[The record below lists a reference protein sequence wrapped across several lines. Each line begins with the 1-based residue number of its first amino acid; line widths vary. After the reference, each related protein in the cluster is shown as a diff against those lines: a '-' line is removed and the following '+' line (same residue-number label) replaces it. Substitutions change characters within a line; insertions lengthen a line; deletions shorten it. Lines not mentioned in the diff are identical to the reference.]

1 MERENYFIL
10 LGLCFSPIESNNE
23 KIEKIIKKK
32 QDDWEFAKNN
42 VPAKRDEA
50 VKNLSMI
57 DDMKRVMLSSEL
69 RSREAAEAL
78 SIKKQKMENVK
89 RDLKKISL
97 GGDPSDSIM
106 KKLWREYAKYGFS
119 LDEVKA
125 LLEEMRKPEDSRIIE
140 TISLADADKIQQS
153 LEKLDLKG
161 KNLYDFLHLTRE
173 APVASLKTKA
183 EQIAKETQLKA
194 ADPAKDGITGQLCN
208 MCRRLFSTEK
218 EKKKYDTYLDLM
230 KYPELNET
238 IDNAAKAT
246 KSISL
251 ETKLKLIEFGAE
263 QYNASVP
270 EISGYISDYC
280 QFRGY
285 ELAADK
291 SICGL
296 CRAENHAGAEVCEK
310 CGKPLFVICPS
321 CNARNSNAAKEC
333 VKCKFEFDNIG
344 KVSELLKNI
353 RHLLSLNK
361 YKDADKALSQVR
373 QLWSRHPDIKEL
385 ESQIRDKKDIHISML
400 RQIDMDIAERKYYAA
415 RIHIGETKNS
425 GYEISQDIIDKVY
438 YTIENVENE
447 VKRSQNVSDEDA
459 FAILIRQADI
469 ITDSDMVRQA
479 IKRFPPKAPE
489 QFHASINGKNVNL
502 SWSATSSLGNIVYV
516 VMRKTGGYSGTISDG
531 EQIYQGNS
539 LFCSDDSIE
548 SKVLY
553 YYTLFVIRAGISSS
567 GRCLEKEVVSVE
579 NVKNVKLI
587 SGDGSLDLSWEY
599 DRELEEIE
607 IGICQSEFKPESAD
621 LFHSLDTLRR
631 DGVHIS
637 NLKNGLPYWI
647 MIRAG
652 YRVAGKL
659 HYADEDMI
667 KGIPERPAVPLTEF
681 NIKHIER
688 NLYHATWKDAM
699 WSVVLFASDRKP
711 EVNEGVVYDIEEF
724 AVGYKRI
731 TYTKPVGDNAEF
743 RLDFVGEC
751 YIIPAQV
758 HAENVVVNTPVILT
772 NIPMVENL
780 TLEFNTARTE
790 MYADF
795 KWPKLIQ
802 HTLFVYRND
811 QYPTGPEDELAKRIF
826 CSKEQYDNNAGILV
840 SNPDEGMYY
849 GIVYA
854 YVDNGE
860 KKIYSEGAMVTV
872 NNEPQ
877 RLVYFSFSY
886 KKSLFSRKASFE
898 VTIRSDGDFVFPKF
912 LMVAKKDSRPLR
924 KTDGYIICTSD
935 KEVMANKSY
944 TYKYEVDE
952 IKKGTVIQMFFV
964 NDTDYARYK
973 IQNEG
978 NNTI

>member
-1 MERENYFIL
+1 MPTRHYHKSGNCGAGIL
-10 LGLCFSPIESNNE
+10 I
-23 KIEKIIKKK
+23 
-32 QDDWEFAKNN
+32 
-42 VPAKRDEA
+42 
-50 VKNLSMI
+50 
-57 DDMKRVMLSSEL
+57 L
-69 RSREAAEAL
+69 R
-78 SIKKQKMENVK
+78 N
-89 RDLKKISL
+89 
-97 GGDPSDSIM
+97 
-106 KKLWREYAKYGFS
+106 W
-119 LDEVKA
+119 KA
-125 LLEEMRKPEDSRIIE
+125 R
-140 TISLADADKIQQS
+140 
-153 LEKLDLKG
+153 
-161 KNLYDFLHLTRE
+161 
-173 APVASLKTKA
+173 
-183 EQIAKETQLKA
+183 
-194 ADPAKDGITGQLCN
+194 
-208 MCRRLFSTEK
+208 
-218 EKKKYDTYLDLM
+218 
-230 KYPELNET
+230 
-238 IDNAAKAT
+238 
-246 KSISL
+246 
-251 ETKLKLIEFGAE
+251 FG
-263 QYNASVP
+263 
-270 EISGYISDYC
+270 
-280 QFRGY
+280 
-285 ELAADK
+285 
-291 SICGL
+291 
-296 CRAENHAGAEVCEK
+296 
-310 CGKPLFVICPS
+310 
-321 CNARNSNAAKEC
+321 
-333 VKCKFEFDNIG
+333 
-344 KVSELLKNI
+344 
-353 RHLLSLNK
+353 
-361 YKDADKALSQVR
+361 
-373 QLWSRHPDIKEL
+373 
-385 ESQIRDKKDIHISML
+385 DKKDIHISML
-400 RQIDMDIAERKYYAA
+400 RQIDTDIAERKYYAA

-772 NIPMVENL
+772 NIP
-780 TLEFNTARTE
+780 
-790 MYADF
+790 
-795 KWPKLIQ
+795 
-802 HTLFVYRND
+802 
-811 QYPTGPEDELAKRIF
+811 
-826 CSKEQYDNNAGILV
+826 
-840 SNPDEGMYY
+840 
-849 GIVYA
+849 
-854 YVDNGE
+854 NG
-860 KKIYSEGAMVTV
+860 
-872 NNEPQ
+872 
-877 RLVYFSFSY
+877 
-886 KKSLFSRKASFE
+886 
-898 VTIRSDGDFVFPKF
+898 
-912 LMVAKKDSRPLR
+912 
-924 KTDGYIICTSD
+924 
-935 KEVMANKSY
+935 
-944 TYKYEVDE
+944 
-952 IKKGTVIQMFFV
+952 
-964 NDTDYARYK
+964 
-973 IQNEG
+973 
-978 NNTI
+978 